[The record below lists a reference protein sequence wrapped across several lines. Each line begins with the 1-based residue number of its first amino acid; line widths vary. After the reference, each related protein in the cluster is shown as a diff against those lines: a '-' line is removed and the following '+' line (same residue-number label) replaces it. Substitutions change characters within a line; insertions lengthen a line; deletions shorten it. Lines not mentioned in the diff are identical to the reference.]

1 MKQYIAFFRIRFI
14 NFLQYKTAAWA
25 AVGTQFIWGTLE
37 LIVFSVFY
45 DEGIGIFPMDF
56 QALVDYIWLKQAFLS
71 FFALWVLD
79 SDILESIRDG
89 SVAYELC
96 RPINL
101 YEMWFS
107 KCSASRLSKCSL
119 RAIPIL
125 LVAMLIPGRFRM
137 SLPADWQL
145 FGLFIISMAAALIII
160 SACCMLIYAIT
171 FYLLAPNGIT
181 LVISSVADFLSGA
194 VIPLMFFPEPL
205 RRIAELLPFASMQ
218 DLPLRIYGGELAYME
233 AIHVILLQLFWEIA
247 LIALG
252 KWLLKQVLKRVV
264 VQGG

>member
-1 MKQYIAFFRIRFI
+1 
-14 NFLQYKTAAWA
+14 
-25 AVGTQFIWGTLE
+25 
-37 LIVFSVFY
+37 
-45 DEGIGIFPMDF
+45 
-56 QALVDYIWLKQAFLS
+56 
-71 FFALWVLD
+71 
-79 SDILESIRDG
+79 
-89 SVAYELC
+89 
-96 RPINL
+96 
-101 YEMWFS
+101 
-107 KCSASRLSKCSL
+107 
-119 RAIPIL
+119 
-125 LVAMLIPGRFRM
+125 
-137 SLPADWQL
+137 
-145 FGLFIISMAAALIII
+145 
-160 SACCMLIYAIT
+160 MLIYAIT

-233 AIHVILLQLFWEIA
+233 AIHVILLQLFWAIV

>member
-1 MKQYIAFFRIRFI
+1 
-14 NFLQYKTAAWA
+14 
-25 AVGTQFIWGTLE
+25 
-37 LIVFSVFY
+37 
-45 DEGIGIFPMDF
+45 
-56 QALVDYIWLKQAFLS
+56 
-71 FFALWVLD
+71 
-79 SDILESIRDG
+79 
-89 SVAYELC
+89 
-96 RPINL
+96 
-101 YEMWFS
+101 
-107 KCSASRLSKCSL
+107 
-119 RAIPIL
+119 
-125 LVAMLIPGRFRM
+125 M

-233 AIHVILLQLFWEIA
+233 AIHVILLQLFWAIV